1 MADNNESVNKNEAA
15 AEAVAPKKADNP
27 EQNNSSKKS
36 ENNKEKEKSRKKQQL
51 EALLKD
57 RSPFEAK
64 LIKRVF
70 NERYGLVDKSL
81 LSKDKEVIFTTMRIL
96 GEMRVDKYVDP
107 IAQVVSDAADPE
119 FRKAAANSLALMK
132 NNRSLFQL
140 IQRLEIEQDP
150 EVKDAIMN
158 AIRSIHNKGAEA
170 E

>member
-1 MADNNESVNKNEAA
+1 MADNNESVNKKETA
-15 AEAVAPKKADNP
+15 AEAVTPKKTDNP
-27 EQNNSSKKS
+27 PKKDTAKKS
-36 ENNKEKEKSRKKQQL
+36 DKNKEKSRKKQQL

-57 RSPFEAK
+57 RTPFEAK
-64 LIKRVF
+64 LIKRIF

-96 GEMRVDKYVDP
+96 GELRVDKYVDP

-140 IQRLEIEQDP
+140 IKRMEIEQDP

-158 AIRSIHNKGAEA
+158 AVRSIHNKGAEA

>member
-1 MADNNESVNKNEAA
+1 MADNTESVNNNATAA
-15 AEAVAPKKADNP
+15 DTGAKKEAPKKEADP
-27 EQNNSSKKS
+27 KK
-36 ENNKEKEKSRKKQQL
+36 NKKNAEKSRKKELL
-51 EALLKD
+51 EKALEG
-57 RSPFEAK
+57 RTPFEAK
-64 LIKRVF
+64 LIKRIF

-96 GEMRVDKYVDP
+96 GEFRVDKYVDP

-119 FRKAAANSLALMK
+119 FRKAAADSLALMK

-140 IQRLEIEQDP
+140 IQRMEKEENP

-158 AIRSIHNKGAEA
+158 AVRSIHNKGAEA